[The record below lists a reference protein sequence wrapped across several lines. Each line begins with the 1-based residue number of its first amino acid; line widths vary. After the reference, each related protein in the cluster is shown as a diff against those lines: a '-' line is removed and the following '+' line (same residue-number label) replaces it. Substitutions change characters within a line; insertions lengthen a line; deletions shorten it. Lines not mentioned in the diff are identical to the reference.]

1 MRIFKHMAGDMQTV
15 LRRLWPLIIMAFLA
29 EWGYAIMN
37 VAALPVY
44 VRAPQSRGGLGA
56 PADLIGFLITTF
68 LVSET
73 FFKPLFGWA
82 GDRFGRK
89 QFIVTGLFVSAITP
103 LLMGLAKQTWV
114 FFPIRALD
122 GVGAAAIWPC
132 VLASVAALTH
142 AKERTDAM
150 TLFNMMYMIG
160 LGLALPSYSLVFQLT
175 HRHQNVFWVI
185 SGVFLTAALI
195 AWLSVPQTKD
205 PQHAGENLAASGPET
220 ALGEPIGWRET
231 LELAAKSR
239 ILLAV
244 MLGSILQAT
253 GTNLLNG
260 VIIIYANEVLGIHPE
275 SVGKIFIGPAL
286 VVLLLA
292 IPVGS
297 FGGKWGKIKS
307 VRLGLFTSCLAFLL
321 IPQADNWIMF
331 SVIVVP
337 QVLGFLLATPSWL
350 ALITEM
356 APPGKQGTI
365 VGAVATAQGV
375 GAMIG
380 PALGGWLYE
389 HVKVTAP
396 FYVASAF
403 LAAALVI
410 AWREFHEGMK
420 VELPNST

>member
-1 MRIFKHMAGDMQTV
+1 MRIFKHMAGDMQDV
-15 LRRLWPLIIMAFLA
+15 LRRLWPLIIMALLA

-37 VAALPVY
+37 IAALPIY
-44 VRAPQSRGGLGA
+44 VREPRSQGGLGA
-56 PADLIGFLITTF
+56 PADLIGLIISTF

-89 QFIVTGLFVSAITP
+89 QFIVAGLCISTLTP
-103 LLMGLAKQTWV
+103 FLMGLAKHTWV
-114 FFPIRALD
+114 FFPLRALD
-122 GVGAAAIWPC
+122 GVGAAALWPC

-160 LGLALPSYSLVFQLT
+160 LGLALPTYSLLFEIA
-175 HRHQNVFWVI
+175 HRHQT
-185 SGVFLTAALI
+185 VFLAISCVFFCAAVI
-195 AWLSVPQTKD
+195 ALLAVPQTKD
-205 PQHAGENLAASGPET
+205 PLHAGENMATAGAET
-220 ALGEPIGWRET
+220 AMGEPIGWRVA
-231 LELAAKSR
+231 LELAVKSR
-239 ILLAV
+239 ILMAV
-244 MLGSILQAT
+244 MLGSILQAI

-260 VIIIYANEVLGIHPE
+260 VIIIYANEVLKIHPE

-286 VVLLLA
+286 AVLLLA
-292 IPVGS
+292 IPIGS
-297 FGGKWGKIKS
+297 FGGKWGKVKS
-307 VRLGLFTSCLAFLL
+307 VQLGLLTSCVAFLL
-321 IPQADNWIMF
+321 IPQADNWITF
-331 SVIVVP
+331 SIIVIP

-356 APPGKQGTI
+356 APTGKQGTI

-380 PALGGWLYE
+380 PTLGGWLYE

-396 FYVASAF
+396 FYVAAGF
-403 LAAALVI
+403 LAAALII

-420 VELPNST
+420 VKLPNSF